1 MNSRRGN
8 QWAWVSAIVL
18 MIAVTAALATLFSS
32 NYFCSTSGEK
42 LGALGGVLGGL
53 LGALGAALAVF
64 LTLRGQRRD
73 EAETIR
79 DAARREVQEF
89 SRLVAGNLDT
99 CRWIAAGTVRI
110 PRQDLPTIMLMPK
123 PVIYQAIA
131 DRIGRLDRADAYVT
145 FYARIA
151 EAERLVAVLA
161 ASGQPPA
168 ISEGR
173 IPPPLP
179 MGRQDITLIARS
191 WIDIAGL
198 AMHILD
204 PQPRPADYANQV
216 EESFRRQ
223 LDEASQSARAIIPD
237 NSNVEESP

>member
-1 MNSRRGN
+1 MRLKHRI
-8 QWAWVSAIVL
+8 QWVWTLAVVL
-18 MIAVTAALATLFSS
+18 VILAPVVLAMMFLS
-32 NYFCSTSGEK
+32 NYCCSTAGER

-99 CRWIAAGTVRI
+99 CRDIAAGTVRI
-110 PRQDLPTIMLMPK
+110 PPGDLPTIMLMPK

-131 DRIGRLDRADAYVT
+131 DRIGRLDRAESYVT

-151 EAERLVAVLA
+151 EAERLVAILA
-161 ASGQPPA
+161 ARSQPPA
-168 ISEGR
+168 IGEGR
-173 IPPPLP
+173 TPLP
-179 MGRQDITLIARS
+179 LPIGRKDIALVASS
-191 WIDIAGL
+191 WIDIAGI
-198 AMHILD
+198 AMHLLD
-204 PQPRPADYANQV
+204 PQPRPADFINQV
-216 EESFRRQ
+216 DQSFRSR
-223 LDEASQSARAIIPD
+223 LEEAFRSARATFPD
-237 NSNVEESP
+237 DPDAPLR